1 MLCSLFFVVVVVHAG
16 CDKHRF
22 ISAAPILKCTIR
34 RHSRCSY
41 STGHRPTAS
50 CSSKSRFLP
59 TLPAFDAPGRGAPS
73 EYCHEVWCG
82 KLEWRGYPTVK
93 IIRFDKVHERQVAQ
107 KQYRIELYVYNCGP
121 LKSRIWSIERL
132 HFQ

>member
-34 RHSRCSY
+34 RHSRCCSY

-93 IIRFDKVHERQVAQ
+93 IIRFDKVHERD
-107 KQYRIELYVYNCGP
+107 
-121 LKSRIWSIERL
+121 ERTNRQTS
-132 HFQ
+132 HDGTA